1 MQWSLFCLSM
11 LKGLRLIGGTGAK
24 TAHNIHWKS
33 TKDAQEDLNM
43 TSATSVKQRKP
54 TRIAEFEGLDRIT

>member
-1 MQWSLFCLSM
+1 M
-11 LKGLRLIGGTGAK
+11 LKGLRLIGGTGVR
-24 TAHNIHWKS
+24 TAHSIHWKS

-43 TSATSVKQRKP
+43 TFATSVKQRKP